1 MAELLYASGAEAGTA
16 APYTSCG
23 HTFSGATVSSAWS
36 HLSSDG
42 EGGTYS
48 FKLGIVTQYFQT
60 KTFGTG
66 TNARWLFFAFT
77 CTAGFRVSFYRSGA
91 VNAAVELDNT
101 TNKIEILRGSSTV
114 VATSAGTLSLGE
126 HVMAVEMVADNTGTC
141 NVYIDNDSVAYV
153 SASGVD
159 LQSTATSGWDQ
170 LRFSALGGGGTV
182 VYIDDIVVGTSTYG
196 RPNES
201 YIPAVVGTSNGS
213 TTQLTASAGDNVDCV
228 NEIPPTFTTYVEGT
242 TTGLEDTYVPA
253 TLPFT
258 GTVRGVIV
266 NAYMQRDGAITN
278 GRTVL
283 VEGGTT
289 TYGTSTALG
298 SIATPLLIQTIY
310 DTNPRTAAAFTVD
323 EINASEFGAEII

>member
-1 MAELLYASGAEAGTA
+1 
-16 APYTSCG
+16 
-23 HTFSGATVSSAWS
+23 
-36 HLSSDG
+36 
-42 EGGTYS
+42 
-48 FKLGIVTQYFQT
+48 
-60 KTFGTG
+60 
-66 TNARWLFFAFT
+66 
-77 CTAGFRVSFYRSGA
+77 
-91 VNAAVELDNT
+91 
-101 TNKIEILRGSSTV
+101 
-114 VATSAGTLSLGE
+114 
-126 HVMAVEMVADNTGTC
+126 MAVEMVADNTGTC